1 MTAPRHPGQSR
12 SRRPLVITA
21 VLVALAAGG
30 SYAVHARRAS
40 TSDTGKS
47 APAGTMASMPGMT
60 AGAGDGT
67 VHLDA
72 AQLRQFGV
80 TFDTVGLHALSDE
93 VRTVGTVT
101 ADETRITTVAP
112 KVGGFVERL
121 YVNATGQPVR
131 RGQALAAIYSPEL
144 LAAQEEL
151 LVAKRL
157 DATDGAVP
165 GVPGGGSLLA
175 AARQRLRLLDVSDA
189 QIDAVLRSG
198 RAQRTV
204 TLVAQSAGVVSE
216 KHVTQGQAVQAGM
229 PLYTLTDL
237 SELWVEVQ
245 LRAADAGS
253 VHEGTIA
260 SVTFSGVTGAPITG
274 RVAYV
279 YPTVGEATRTLA
291 ARVVVPNPGGRLRP
305 GMYATVRL
313 SAPTR
318 TVLAVPRAA
327 VIETGERA
335 VVFVDMGRGELM
347 PHEVS
352 LGRVAGDYVELLGGV
367 GRGARVVTSAQYL
380 LESESNIAQAM
391 KGMAGMGPNAGGS
404 TTGGDVSGMRMP
416 AAGAGGA
423 SGTAATPGLNGADTR
438 GMPSAATPAPRTPR

>member
-1 MTAPRHPGQSR
+1 MTAPRETSLSR
-12 SRRPLVITA
+12 NSRPLVISVA
-21 VLVALAAGG
+21 LVALAAGG
-30 SYAVHARRAS
+30 AYVVHAGRTS
-40 TSDTGKS
+40 TSETTKPS
-47 APAGTMASMPGMT
+47 PTSTMAAMPGMAT
-60 AGAGDGT
+60 GAGDGA
-67 VHLDA
+67 VHLEPS
-72 AQLRQFGV
+72 QLRQFGV
-80 TFDTVGLHALSDE
+80 TFDTVGQHSMSDE

-101 ADETRITTVAP
+101 ADETRVTTIAP

-121 YVNATGQPVR
+121 YVSATGQPVR

-151 LVAKRL
+151 LVARRL
-157 DATDGAVP
+157 DATDAVVP
-165 GVPGGGSLLA
+165 GVPAGGSLLA
-175 AARQRLRLLDVSDA
+175 AARQRLRLLDVPDA
-189 QIDAVLRSG
+189 QIEAVLRTG

-204 TLVAQSAGVVSE
+204 TLFAQSSGVVTA
-216 KHVTQGQAVQAGM
+216 KLVTQGQAIQAGM

-237 SELWVEVQ
+237 SALWVEVQ
-245 LRAADAGS
+245 LRTADAGL
-253 VHEGTIA
+253 VHEGTSA
-260 SVTFSGVTGAPITG
+260 SVTFSGVTGAPIVG

-291 ARVVVPNPGGRLRP
+291 ARVVVPNRDGRLRP

-335 VVFVDMGRGELM
+335 VVFVDMGRGDLM

-367 GRGARVVTSAQYL
+367 ERGARVVTSAQYL
-380 LESESNIAQAM
+380 LESESNIAQTM
-391 KGMAGMGPNAGGS
+391 KGMIGMGANAGGN
-404 TTGGDVSGMRMP
+404 TTGGDRAGMPMP
-416 AAGAGGA
+416 ATG
-423 SGTAATPGLNGADTR
+423 GADTR
-438 GMPSAATPAPRTPR
+438 GMPSASTPATRTPR